1 MWSSSSR
8 HRVGKPEN
16 VFDARIMSKL
26 TPVFKSD
33 LPTAGC
39 ENEDYPIS
47 APTES
52 MSSSISG
59 QIAQDQVRNPKKLD
73 FRTPAGR
80 PPSHRPTASALA
92 DRLLI
97 GRPPSPRPTAPALAD
112 RPTAPGPACRPG
124 TDAPVPHP
132 GTDRTGPGRRLRRPG
147 CSCRCIR

>member
-1 MWSSSSR
+1 MTRLGGRRFRMWSSGSR

-16 VFDARIMSKL
+16 VFDAHIMSKL
-26 TPVFKSD
+26 TPVFKPD

-59 QIAQDQVRNPKKLD
+59 QIAQDQVRNLKKLD

-80 PPSHRPTASALA
+80 PPSHRPTVSALD

-97 GRPPSPRPTAPALAD
+97 GRPLPLWPTAFSSAD
-112 RPTAPGPACRPG
+112 RS
-124 TDAPVPHP
+124 
-132 GTDRTGPGRRLRRPG
+132 RLRRPPYRTRPSMPSRYG
-147 CSCRCIR
+147 RTSSTSRN